1 MYHEYALVTTL
12 TSFPHTHLTYSS
24 AIVTLI
30 EIYFE
35 RRNTQIEDTCVVFR
49 GWHISS
55 KFTFFLSFLA
65 VIAISLAYEWLRAY
79 SRAVDQRIA
88 LGLAKSSKGKDR
100 TFSSGRSSPEVLNA
114 GEVEEAGLL
123 SGKRK
128 AKAG

>member
-1 MYHEYALVTTL
+1 MHYEHALVTSL
-12 TSFPHTHLTYSS
+12 PHTHPTYSFTTV
-24 AIVTLI
+24 ILI
-30 EIYFE
+30 KTYSEC
-35 RRNTQIEDTCVVFR
+35 RNTQIEDTCVVFR

-88 LGLAKSSKGKDR
+88 LGLSKSSKGKDR
-100 TFSSGRSSPEVLNA
+100 SFSSGRSSPEVLNA

-128 AKAG
+128 AKTG